1 MIQIESGLAPAAVG
15 APVTGRMKILL
26 VDDHQENLF
35 SLQTALEPLGEEI
48 LLASS
53 GTDALRL
60 CLAHDFAAILLD
72 VRMPEMDGFETAEFI
87 RARPRSRNTPLL
99 FLTAYRSDEQLF
111 RGYDLGAVDFLF
123 RPIVP
128 EILQSKVRVFVELS
142 RTAQR
147 LREQAASLERRVADR
162 TAELTR
168 SNAALRQLA
177 AAARESEER
186 LALALHGADQ
196 GIWDWDLHTNVLT
209 WDTRCKAIFGF
220 PAQTPVTPEA
230 HLEALHP
237 EDRAR
242 VAAAIAAA
250 LRERRDF
257 DQEYR
262 VRCPDGS
269 QRWVLSRGRG
279 YHDEAGLPYRMAG
292 TVMDITQRKRV
303 EQQRTLLL
311 HELNHRVKN
320 SLATVHA
327 LARQTALSTASPVAF
342 VEAFESRLIALAR
355 AHDLLTIGGWGEV
368 TIHEIVHRTLE
379 PHGAGT
385 PRILASGE
393 GAPLPPKAALALS
406 LALHELATNATKYG
420 ALSVP
425 AGQVQVRWEVASAEP
440 VRRLTLDWV
449 EAQGPPVLPPTGKGF
464 GSRLLERGL
473 RQELDAEVT
482 LAFPPA
488 GARCRIAFALE
499 PAPTGNP
506 A

>member
-1 MIQIESGLAPAAVG
+1 MIQTESGLAAVAVG
-15 APVTGRMKILL
+15 QPPAGRVKILL
-26 VDDHQENLF
+26 VDDNEDNLF

-48 LLASS
+48 LLARS

-87 RARPRSRNTPLL
+87 RARPRSRHTPLL

-123 RPIVP
+123 RPVVP

-142 RTAQR
+142 RTAER
-147 LREQAASLERRVADR
+147 LREQAATLERRVAER
-162 TAELTR
+162 TEELTR

-196 GIWDWDLHTNVLT
+196 GIWDWDLHTNALT
-209 WDTRCKAIFGF
+209 WDTRCKAIFSL
-220 PAQTPVTPEA
+220 PAQAPVTPEG
-230 HLEALHP
+230 HLALLHP
-237 EDRAR
+237 EDRPR
-242 VAAAIAAA
+242 VAAALTAA

-257 DQEYR
+257 DEEYR

-279 YHDEAGLPYRMAG
+279 YYDEAGVPSRMAG
-292 TVMDITQRKRV
+292 TVMDITERKRV
-303 EQQRTLLL
+303 EHQRTLLL

-327 LARQTALSTASPVAF
+327 LARQTAQSTDSPRAF
-342 VEAFESRLIALAR
+342 VEAFESRLVALAR
-355 AHDLLTIGGWGEV
+355 AHDLLTTGGWGAV
-368 TIHEIVHRTLE
+368 TVQEIVHRTLE

-385 PRILASGE
+385 PRILASGD

-425 AGQVQVRWEVASAEP
+425 AGQVEVRWEVLPAGPAP
-440 VRRLTLDWV
+440 RLVLDWI
-449 EAQGPPVLPPTGKGF
+449 ERQGPRVSPPAAKGF

-473 RQELDAEVT
+473 RQELDAEVA
-482 LAFPPA
+482 LAFPPD

-499 PAPTGNP
+499 PPPNG
-506 A
+506 

>member
-1 MIQIESGLAPAAVG
+1 VIQTVSGLAPVVVG
-15 APVTGRMKILL
+15 EPPAGRMKILL
-26 VDDHQENLF
+26 VDDHQDNLF

-48 LLASS
+48 LLARS
-53 GTDALRL
+53 GTEALRL

-128 EILQSKVRVFVELS
+128 EILQSKVRVFVDLS
-142 RTAQR
+142 RTAER
-147 LREQAASLERRVADR
+147 LREQAATLERRVAER
-162 TAELTR
+162 TEELTR
-168 SNAALRQLA
+168 SNQALRQMA
-177 AAARESEER
+177 AAARGSEER

-196 GIWDWDLHTNVLT
+196 GIWDWDLHASVLT
-209 WDTRCKAIFGF
+209 WDTRCKTIFGL
-220 PAQTPVTPEA
+220 PVQAPVTPDGYLA
-230 HLEALHP
+230 ALHP
-237 EDRAR
+237 EDRPR
-242 VAAAIAAA
+242 VAAALAAA
-250 LRERRDF
+250 LRERSDF

-269 QRWVLSRGRG
+269 PRGVLSRGRG
-279 YHDEAGLPYRMAG
+279 YYDEEGVPYRMAG
-292 TVMDITQRKRV
+292 TVMDITERKRV

-327 LARQTALSTASPVAF
+327 LARQTAQGTASPEAF

-355 AHDLLTIGGWGEV
+355 AHDLLTSGGWGEV
-368 TIHEIVHRTLE
+368 TIHEIVRRTLE

-385 PRILASGE
+385 PRIVASGE
-393 GAPLPPKAALALS
+393 GVPLPPKAALALS

-425 AGQVQVRWEVASAEP
+425 AGEVEVRWDVTPAGP
-440 VRRLTLDWV
+440 GCRLALDWI
-449 EAQGPPVLPPTGKGF
+449 ERQGPPVSPPRAKGF

-473 RQELDAEVT
+473 RQELDAEVD
-482 LAFPPA
+482 LAFPSD
-488 GARCRIAFALE
+488 GARCRIAFTLEALPNGS
-499 PAPTGNP
+499 PA
-506 A
+506 